1 VLVKGS
7 QVKGDKRD
15 ELREKIRMDYES
27 GASIRQIAA
36 SLDRSYGFV
45 HRLLREARVE
55 LRRRGGTG
63 GPRRSG
69 PVKRQKST

>member
-15 ELREKIRMDYES
+15 ALREKIRTDYES
-27 GASIRQIAA
+27 GASIRQIAV

-45 HRLLREARVE
+45 HRLLLEARVE

-63 GPRRSG
+63 KPQEQERTRE
-69 PVKRQKST
+69 